1 MKELTKLI
9 FVLTLVSLIS
19 GLLLAVTYQ
28 YTKEPIRQTEERQ
41 LFESLRQV
49 LPPDVGDPEAVV
61 FSNAAGRVVTFYV
74 ARKDGAFAG
83 VAFSAVSPN
92 GYAGPVEALIGLKA
106 DGAIQGIEIKQNETP
121 GLGSKIAAPAFKGQ
135 FVGKPLAGAWKVRK
149 DGGTIDAVSGATI
162 SSRALCDAVSRG
174 QALYQE
180 YQQALLEKAA
190 APAGLAQ

>member
-19 GLLLAVTYQ
+19 GLLLAVTFQ

-61 FSNAAGRVVTFYV
+61 FSNAAGVVTFYV
-74 ARKDGAFAG
+74 VRKDGAFAG

-92 GYAGPVEALIGLKA
+92 GYAGPVEALIGLKP
-106 DGAIQGIEIKQNETP
+106 DGTIQGIEIKQNETP
-121 GLGSKIAAPAFKGQ
+121 GLGSKITAPAFKGQ
-135 FVGKPLAGAWKVRK
+135 FTGKPLAGAWKVRK

-162 SSRALCDAVSRG
+162 SSRALCDAVVRG